1 MRLALRLSLP
11 LVVILAV
18 GLAAGCGSGSSDLTG
33 PSSTP
38 PAAVPGNAVLQGTI
52 DGAAGASSGVHS
64 STAHT
69 GMKVSVVGSSLSATV
84 DSDGQ
89 FVLAGLSPGKV
100 ALRFEG
106 MGVDAKVEVSG
117 LVDGLVLTVTLA
129 VNGSQAH
136 VLSAPAPKPYC
147 DFRFNGVI
155 ESIGGTRLQVSGRQ
169 VEAGETRKIWKGDY
183 PATLAELKVGDKL
196 SVAGQLLGS
205 GVIQAYEISAEG
217 PKFEGKGWSFT
228 GAVDSVS
235 PLKVSGIKIR
245 TDGNTRFKWS
255 DGTALDP
262 SQIKVGDKAYVE
274 GMKLADGTMQAG
286 KVMVDCR

>member
-1 MRLALRLSLP
+1 
-11 LVVILAV
+11 V
-18 GLAAGCGSGSSDLTG
+18 GCGPGSSDLTG

-38 PAAVPGNAVLQGTI
+38 TAAVPGNAVLQGTI
-52 DGAAGASSGVHS
+52 DGAVGASSGVHS
-64 STAHT
+64 SNTRHS
-69 GMKVSVVGSSLSATV
+69 GMKVSVVGTSLSATV
-84 DSDGQ
+84 DSEGQ
-89 FVLAGLSPGKV
+89 FVLAGLPSGKV
-100 ALRFEG
+100 TLRFEG
-106 MGVDAKVEVSG
+106 EGVDAKLEVSG

-129 VNGSQAH
+129 VEGGSAH
-136 VLSAPAPKPYC
+136 VLSSPAPKPYC
-147 DFRFNGVI
+147 DYRFSGVI
-155 ESIGGTRLQVSGRQ
+155 ESISGSRLQVSGQQ
-169 VEAGETRKIWKGDY
+169 VEAGETKKIWKGDY
-183 PATLAELKVGDKL
+183 RATLAELKVGDKL
-196 SVAGQLLGS
+196 SVAGQLLGG

-217 PKFEGKGWSFT
+217 PKLEGKGWSFKGT
-228 GAVDSVS
+228 VDSVS